1 MGVDLNL
8 NADSRFNRYLE
19 STRMLGQVE
28 ARIPLAS
35 QTFSKSR
42 TQYPPKISPLFVT
55 HSLGCSTWDIDG
67 NEYIDLVSSLAAV
80 TLGYGDPEVNKAV
93 SEQLTLGVTLSLP
106 SLLEFEVAELIGEL
120 VPSAEKVRFAKT
132 GSDATAGAVRL
143 SRAFTNREHVLLGGY
158 HGWQDWYIGSTSM
171 HLGVPES
178 VQKLSHPFV
187 LNDIDAFE
195 KLLTQFKGN
204 IAAVILEPI
213 SYFSPSQEF
222 LNYLRE
228 RTLELGIILVF
239 DETVTGFRV
248 APGGAQEFLS
258 IKPDL
263 TTFGKGIAN
272 GFPLSVL
279 CGRADIMNL
288 MDRIFFSGTFGGELL
303 SLAAAK
309 VVLKK
314 IRDENVTQSLASIG
328 ERLNIAVNKVIH
340 DLNFQGLALS
350 GHPSWQF
357 LVWNEKAFKDLSKAK
372 TLFMQEMFFEGVLIL
387 GSHNLTLAH
396 NENAINTVAS
406 AYQKALTR
414 VQQVESD
421 QNYSQNLLVE
431 PLKPLFKVR

>member
-1 MGVDLNL
+1 MKL
-8 NADSRFNRYLE
+8 NADLRFNRYLE
-19 STRMLGQVE
+19 STRLLDQVE
-28 ARIPLAS
+28 NRIPLAS

-80 TLGYGDPEVNKAV
+80 TLGYGDPEVNRAV
-93 SEQLTLGVTLSLP
+93 SDQLALGVTLSLP
-106 SLLEFEVAELIGEL
+106 TLLEYEVAELIGEL

-132 GSDATAGAVRL
+132 GSDATAGAIRL
-143 SRAFTNREHVLLGGY
+143 ARAFTNREHVLLGGY

-195 KLLTQFKGN
+195 KLLTQFKEN

-213 SYFSPSQEF
+213 SYFSPTQEF

-239 DETVTGFRV
+239 DETVTGFRI

-279 CGRADIMNL
+279 CGRADIMDL
-288 MDRIFFSGTFGGELL
+288 MDRVFFSGTFGGELL

-314 IRDENVTQSLASIG
+314 IRDESVTQSLASIG
-328 ERLNIAVNKVIH
+328 ECLNIAVNQVIH
-340 DLNFQGLALS
+340 DLNFQGLTLS

-357 LVWNEKAFKDLSKAK
+357 LVWNEKDFKDLSKAK

-406 AYQKALTR
+406 AYQKALKR

-421 QNYSQNLLVE
+421 QSYSDNLLVE

>member
-1 MGVDLNL
+1 MKLDP
-8 NADSRFNRYLE
+8 DSRFNRYLD
-19 STRMLGQVE
+19 STRMLSQVE
-28 ARIPLAS
+28 NRIPLAS

-93 SEQLTLGVTLSLP
+93 SDQLALGVTLSLP

-132 GSDATAGAVRL
+132 GSDATAGAIRL
-143 SRAFTNREHVLLGGY
+143 ARAFTNREHVLLGGY

-171 HLGVPES
+171 HLGVPKS
-178 VQKLSHPFV
+178 IQKLSHPFV
-187 LNDIDAFE
+187 LNDINAFE
-195 KLLTQFKGN
+195 NLLSQYKGN

-213 SYFSPSQEF
+213 SYFSPTQEF
-222 LNYLRE
+222 LVYLRE

-239 DETVTGFRV
+239 DETVTGFRI
-248 APGGAQEFLS
+248 ASGGAQEFLS

-314 IRDENVTQSLASIG
+314 IRDESVTQALASIG
-328 ERLNIAVNKVIH
+328 ECLNIAVSKVLD
-340 DLNFQGLALS
+340 DLNFQGLTLS

-357 LVWNEKAFKDLSKAK
+357 LVWDEKEFKDLSKAK

-396 NENAINTVAS
+396 NENAIDKVAS
-406 AYQKALTR
+406 SYQKALTR
-414 VQQVESD
+414 VQQVEFEQS
-421 QNYSQNLLVE
+421 YSKNLLVE

>member
-1 MGVDLNL
+1 MNL
-8 NADSRFNRYLE
+8 NPDSRFNRYLE

-28 ARIPLAS
+28 SRIPLAS

-55 HSLGCSTWDIDG
+55 HSLGCKTWDIDG

-93 SEQLTLGVTLSLP
+93 SEQLELGVTLSLP

-132 GSDATAGAVRL
+132 GSDATAGAIRL
-143 SRAFTNREHVLLGGY
+143 ARAFTNREHVLLGGY

-213 SYFSPSQEF
+213 SYISPTQEF

-248 APGGAQEFLS
+248 APGGAQELLS
-258 IKPDL
+258 VKPDL

-309 VVLKK
+309 VVLTK
-314 IRDENVTQSLASIG
+314 IRAGGVVEKLASSG
-328 ERLNIAVNKVIH
+328 SELNLLIKSKMIE
-340 DLNFQGLALS
+340 LNFVGLDIL

-357 LVWNEKAFKDLSKAK
+357 LVWNQSSFRNITNAK
-372 TLFMQEMFFEGVLIL
+372 TLFMQEMFYRGVLIL
-387 GSHNLTLAH
+387 GSHNMTTAH
-396 NENAINTVAS
+396 NSEDNISIAE
-406 AYQKALTR
+406 AYSGTLEILQY
-414 VQQVESD
+414 VEGKDSYD
-421 QNYSQNLLVE
+421 KHLLVE
-431 PLKPLFKVR
+431 PLTPLFKVR

>member
-1 MGVDLNL
+1 MNL
-8 NADSRFNRYLE
+8 NVDSRFSRYLE

-67 NEYIDLVSSLAAV
+67 NEYVDLVSSLAAV

-93 SEQLTLGVTLSLP
+93 SEQLALGVTLSLP
-106 SLLEFEVAELIGEL
+106 GLLEFEVAELIGEL

-132 GSDATAGAVRL
+132 GSDATAGAIRL
-143 SRAFTNREHVLLGGY
+143 ARAFTNREHVLLGGY

-195 KLLTQFKGN
+195 KLLTQFTGN

-213 SYFSPSQEF
+213 SYFSPTQEF

-239 DETVTGFRV
+239 DETVTGFRI

-314 IRDENVTQSLASIG
+314 IRDENVTQALASIG
-328 ERLNIAVNKVIH
+328 ERLNIAVNKVLH
-340 DLNFQGLALS
+340 DLNFQGLTLS

-357 LVWNEKAFKDLSKAK
+357 LVWDEKNFKDLSKAK

-406 AYQKALTR
+406 AYQKTLTR

-421 QNYSQNLLVE
+421 QNYSDNLLVE

>member
-1 MGVDLNL
+1 MNL
-8 NADSRFNRYLE
+8 NPDSRFNRYLE

-28 ARIPLAS
+28 SRIPLAS

-55 HSLGCSTWDIDG
+55 HSLGCKTWDIDG

-93 SEQLTLGVTLSLP
+93 SEQLELGVTLSLP

-132 GSDATAGAVRL
+132 GSDATAGAIRL
-143 SRAFTNREHVLLGGY
+143 ARAFTNREHVLLGGY

-213 SYFSPSQEF
+213 SYISPTQEF

-248 APGGAQEFLS
+248 APGGAQELLS
-258 IKPDL
+258 VKPDL

-309 VVLKK
+309 VVLTK
-314 IRDENVTQSLASIG
+314 IRAGGVVEKLASSG
-328 ERLNIAVNKVIH
+328 SE
-340 DLNFQGLALS
+340 LNFLIKSKMIELNFAGLDIL

-357 LVWNEKAFKDLSKAK
+357 LVWNQSSFRNITNAK
-372 TLFMQEMFFEGVLIL
+372 TLFMQEMFYRGVLIL
-387 GSHNLTLAH
+387 GSHNMTTAH
-396 NENAINTVAS
+396 NSQDNISIAE
-406 AYQKALTR
+406 AYSGTLEILQY
-414 VQQVESD
+414 VEGKDSYD
-421 QNYSQNLLVE
+421 KHLLVE
-431 PLKPLFKVR
+431 PLTPLFKVR

>member
-1 MGVDLNL
+1 
-8 NADSRFNRYLE
+8 
-19 STRMLGQVE
+19 MLGQVE
-28 ARIPLAS
+28 SRIPLAS

-55 HSLGCSTWDIDG
+55 HSLGCKTWDIDG

-93 SEQLTLGVTLSLP
+93 SEQLELGVTLSLP

-132 GSDATAGAVRL
+132 GSDATAGAIRL
-143 SRAFTNREHVLLGGY
+143 ARAFTNHEHVLLGGY

-213 SYFSPSQEF
+213 SYISPTQEF

-248 APGGAQEFLS
+248 APGGAQELLS

-309 VVLKK
+309 VVLTK
-314 IRDENVTQSLASIG
+314 IRAGGVVEKLASSG
-328 ERLNIAVNKVIH
+328 SE
-340 DLNFQGLALS
+340 LNFLIKSKMIELNFAGLDIL

-357 LVWNEKAFKDLSKAK
+357 LVWNQSSFRNIAKAK
-372 TLFMQEMFFEGVLIL
+372 TLFMQEMFYRGVLIL
-387 GSHNLTLAH
+387 GSHNMTTAH
-396 NENAINTVAS
+396 NYEDNISIAE
-406 AYQKALTR
+406 AYSGTLEILQY
-414 VQQVESD
+414 VEGKDSYD
-421 QNYSQNLLVE
+421 KHLLVE
-431 PLKPLFKVR
+431 PLTPLFKVR

>member
-1 MGVDLNL
+1 MNL
-8 NADSRFNRYLE
+8 NADSRFKRYLE

-67 NEYIDLVSSLAAV
+67 NEYVDLVSSLAAV

-93 SEQLTLGVTLSLP
+93 SEQLALGVTLSLP

-132 GSDATAGAVRL
+132 GSDATAGAIRL
-143 SRAFTNREHVLLGGY
+143 ARAFTNREHVLLGGY

-178 VQKLSHPFV
+178 VQKLSHSFV

-213 SYFSPSQEF
+213 SYFSPTQEF

-228 RTLELGIILVF
+228 RTLELGIILIF

-248 APGGAQEFLS
+248 APGGAQELLS
-258 IKPDL
+258 TKPDL

-314 IRDENVTQSLASIG
+314 IRNESVTQSLATIG
-328 ERLNIAVNKVIH
+328 ERLNIAVNKVLH
-340 DLNFQGLALS
+340 DLNFQGLTLS

-357 LVWNEKAFKDLSKAK
+357 LVWNEKDFKDLSKAK

-396 NENAINTVAS
+396 NENAINTIVS
-406 AYQKALTR
+406 AYQKVLTR

-421 QNYSQNLLVE
+421 QNYSDNLLVE

>member
-1 MGVDLNL
+1 
-8 NADSRFNRYLE
+8 
-19 STRMLGQVE
+19 
-28 ARIPLAS
+28 
-35 QTFSKSR
+35 
-42 TQYPPKISPLFVT
+42 
-55 HSLGCSTWDIDG
+55 
-67 NEYIDLVSSLAAV
+67 
-80 TLGYGDPEVNKAV
+80 
-93 SEQLTLGVTLSLP
+93 
-106 SLLEFEVAELIGEL
+106 
-120 VPSAEKVRFAKT
+120 
-132 GSDATAGAVRL
+132 
-143 SRAFTNREHVLLGGY
+143 
-158 HGWQDWYIGSTSM
+158 
-171 HLGVPES
+171 VPES

-204 IAAVILEPI
+204 VAAVILEPI
-213 SYFSPSQEF
+213 SYFSPTQEF

-228 RTLELGIILVF
+228 RTLELGIILIF

-314 IRDENVTQSLASIG
+314 IRDESVTQTLAFIG
-328 ERLNIAVNKVIH
+328 ERLNIAVNKVLH
-340 DLNFQGLALS
+340 DLNFQGLTLS

-357 LVWNEKAFKDLSKAK
+357 LVWNEKDFKDLSKAK
-372 TLFMQEMFFEGVLIL
+372 TLFMQEMFFEGVFLNDLSAGQINSL
-387 GSHNLTLAH
+387 G
-396 NENAINTVAS
+396 I
-406 AYQKALTR
+406 
-414 VQQVESD
+414 
-421 QNYSQNLLVE
+421 
-431 PLKPLFKVR
+431 F

>member
-1 MGVDLNL
+1 MNL

-19 STRMLGQVE
+19 STRILGQVE

-67 NEYIDLVSSLAAV
+67 NEYVDLVSSLAAV

-93 SEQLTLGVTLSLP
+93 SEQLALGVTLSLP

-132 GSDATAGAVRL
+132 GSDATAGAIRL
-143 SRAFTNREHVLLGGY
+143 ARAFTNREHVLLGGY

-213 SYFSPSQEF
+213 SYFSPTQEF

-228 RTLELGIILVF
+228 RTIELGIILIF

-248 APGGAQEFLS
+248 APGGAQELLS
-258 IKPDL
+258 ITPDL

-314 IRDENVTQSLASIG
+314 IRDESVTQTLASIG
-328 ERLNIAVNKVIH
+328 ERLNIAVNKVLH
-340 DLNFQGLALS
+340 DLNFQGLTLS

-357 LVWNEKAFKDLSKAK
+357 LVWNEKDFKDLSKAR

-396 NENAINTVAS
+396 NENAINTIAS
-406 AYQKALTR
+406 AYQKVLTR

-421 QNYSQNLLVE
+421 QNYSHNLLVE

>member
-1 MGVDLNL
+1 MNL

-28 ARIPLAS
+28 SRSPLAS

-42 TQYPPKISPLFVT
+42 TQYPPRISPLFVT

-67 NEYIDLVSSLAAV
+67 NEYVDLVSSLAAV

-93 SEQLTLGVTLSLP
+93 SEQLALGVTLSLP

-132 GSDATAGAVRL
+132 GSDATAGAIRL
-143 SRAFTNREHVLLGGY
+143 ARAFTNREHVLLGGY

-195 KLLTQFKGN
+195 ELLTQFKGN

-213 SYFSPSQEF
+213 SYFSPTQEF

-239 DETVTGFRV
+239 DETVTGFRI

-314 IRDENVTQSLASIG
+314 IRDESVTQALAAIG
-328 ERLNIAVNKVIH
+328 ERLNIAVNKVLH
-340 DLNFQGLALS
+340 DLNFQGLTLS

-357 LVWNEKAFKDLSKAK
+357 LVWNEKNFKDLSKAK

-406 AYQKALTR
+406 AYQKTLTR
-414 VQQVESD
+414 VQQVESE
-421 QNYSQNLLVE
+421 QSYSKNLLVE

>member
-1 MGVDLNL
+1 MKL
-8 NADSRFNRYLE
+8 NADLRFNRYLE
-19 STRMLGQVE
+19 STRLLGQVE
-28 ARIPLAS
+28 NRIPLAS

-80 TLGYGDPEVNKAV
+80 TLGYGDPDVNRAV
-93 SEQLTLGVTLSLP
+93 SDQLALGVTLSLP
-106 SLLEFEVAELIGEL
+106 SLLEYEVAELIGEL

-132 GSDATAGAVRL
+132 GSDATAGAIRL
-143 SRAFTNREHVLLGGY
+143 ARAFTNREHVLLGGY

-187 LNDIDAFE
+187 LNDINAFE
-195 KLLTQFKGN
+195 KLLTQFNGN

-213 SYFSPSQEF
+213 SYFSPTQEF

-239 DETVTGFRV
+239 DETVTGFRI

-288 MDRIFFSGTFGGELL
+288 MDQIFFSGTFGGELL

-314 IRDENVTQSLASIG
+314 IRDESVTQALATIG
-328 ERLNIAVNKVIH
+328 EGLNIAVNQVLH
-340 DLNFQGLALS
+340 DLNFQGLTLS

-357 LVWNEKAFKDLSKAK
+357 LVWNEKDFKDLPKAK

-396 NENAINTVAS
+396 TENAINTVAS

-421 QNYSQNLLVE
+421 QNYSDNLLVE

>member
-1 MGVDLNL
+1 MNL

-19 STRMLGQVE
+19 STRMLGHVE
-28 ARIPLAS
+28 SRIPLAS

-55 HSLGCSTWDIDG
+55 HSLGCRTWDIDG

-80 TLGYGDPEVNKAV
+80 TLGYGDPAVSKAV
-93 SEQLTLGVTLSLP
+93 SDQLALGVTLSLP

-132 GSDATAGAVRL
+132 GSDATAGAIRL
-143 SRAFTNREHVLLGGY
+143 ARAFTNREHVLLGGY

-187 LNDIDAFE
+187 LNDIDSFE
-195 KLLTQFKGN
+195 ILLAQFKGN

-213 SYFSPSQEF
+213 SYSSPTQEF

-248 APGGAQEFLS
+248 APGGAQELLS

-263 TTFGKGIAN
+263 STFGKGIAN

-288 MDRIFFSGTFGGELL
+288 MDKIFFSGTFGGELL

-309 VVLKK
+309 VVLTK
-314 IRDENVTQSLASIG
+314 IRAGGVIEKLASSG
-328 ERLNIAVNKVIH
+328 SE
-340 DLNFQGLALS
+340 LNFLIKSKMNELNFTGLDIL

-357 LVWNEKAFKDLSKAK
+357 LVWNQSSFRNIAKAK
-372 TLFMQEMFFEGVLIL
+372 TLFMQEMFYQGILIL
-387 GSHNLTLAH
+387 GSHNMTTAH
-396 NENAINTVAS
+396 NSEDNCLIAE
-406 AYQKALTR
+406 AYSETLKILQY
-414 VQQVESD
+414 VEEKDSYD
-421 QNYSQNLLVE
+421 RHLLVE
-431 PLKPLFKVR
+431 PLTPLFKVR

>member
-1 MGVDLNL
+1 
-8 NADSRFNRYLE
+8 
-19 STRMLGQVE
+19 MLGQVE
-28 ARIPLAS
+28 SRIPLAS

-55 HSLGCSTWDIDG
+55 HSLGCKTWDIDG

-93 SEQLTLGVTLSLP
+93 SEQLELGVTLSLP

-132 GSDATAGAVRL
+132 GSDATAGAIRL
-143 SRAFTNREHVLLGGY
+143 ARAFTNREHVLLGGY

-213 SYFSPSQEF
+213 SYISPTQEF

-248 APGGAQEFLS
+248 APGGAQELLS
-258 IKPDL
+258 VKPDL

-309 VVLKK
+309 VVLTK
-314 IRDENVTQSLASIG
+314 IRAGGVVEKLASSG
-328 ERLNIAVNKVIH
+328 SELNLLIKSKMIE
-340 DLNFQGLALS
+340 LNFVGLDIL

-357 LVWNEKAFKDLSKAK
+357 LVWNQSSFRNITNAK
-372 TLFMQEMFFEGVLIL
+372 TLFMQEMFYRGVLIL
-387 GSHNLTLAH
+387 GSHNMTTAH
-396 NENAINTVAS
+396 NSEDNISIAE
-406 AYQKALTR
+406 AYSGTLEILQY
-414 VQQVESD
+414 VEGKDSYD
-421 QNYSQNLLVE
+421 KHLLVE
-431 PLKPLFKVR
+431 PLTPLFKVR